1 MEVEFYQIVDGD
13 VVDYVNFYRYFCR
26 QRRDAR
32 EEKVYNDDGNQ
43 RYVVNV
49 VELFYLV
56 IQFLRRVGDLRRDQY
71 RNDSDK
77 EIKFAFDGDQLLRFG
92 ILVNDAT
99 VNIYIE

>member
-26 QRRDAR
+26 QCWDVW

-43 RYVVNV
+43 WYVVNV

-56 IQFLRRVGDLRRDQY
+56 IQFLWCVGDLWCDQY
-71 RNDSDK
+71 
-77 EIKFAFDGDQLLRFG
+77 
-92 ILVNDAT
+92 
-99 VNIYIE
+99 